1 MRSDTLTEA
10 ERDFVKALGDD
21 LPLYRDVLTSY
32 ALEQKSGKTVPTEN
46 FTVTPAMRQQVYER
60 LKQKG
65 VDLTPE
71 EFKDGGRLVDQNLGW
86 EVARYVFGRQAEF
99 RRKARDDRQVQTAL
113 DLLHKAGT
121 PKELLG
127 LAVTGDVKGSSPN

>member
-1 MRSDTLTEA
+1 
-10 ERDFVKALGDD
+10 
-21 LPLYRDVLTSY
+21 
-32 ALEQKSGKTVPTEN
+32 
-46 FTVTPAMRQQVYER
+46 MRQQVYER

-65 VDLTPE
+65 VALTPE
-71 EFKDGGRLVDQNLGW
+71 EFKDGGRLVDQNLSY

>member
-21 LPLYRDVLTSY
+21 LPAYRDVVTAY
-32 ALEQKSGKTVPTEN
+32 ALEQKSGKTVPAEG
-46 FTVTPAMRQQVYER
+46 FTVTPAIRQQIYER

-65 VDLTPE
+65 IDLTPE
-71 EFKDGGRLVDQNLGW
+71 EFKDGARLVDQNLSYD
-86 EVARYVFGRQAEF
+86 VARYVFGRQAEF
-99 RRKARDDRQVQTAL
+99 RRRARDDRQLQTAL

-127 LAVTGDVKGSSPN
+127 LAVTGGVKGSSPN